1 MNMEISSI
9 IKSWRECPKLDE
21 KLKIQLETMS
31 ESERI
36 DAFYKNIEFGTAG
49 MRGLMGPGP
58 NRINVFTIR
67 KATIGFGQYLL
78 DRFES
83 ARTMG
88 VVIAHDNRYQ
98 SREFNDEIAASLANM
113 GFKVYIFDELR
124 PTPELSFAVRVLK
137 ACGGIVITASHNP
150 KEYNG
155 FKVYDEN
162 GCQLTPQ
169 KIEPLIEVINRLPD
183 ALKVEV
189 PQYAHEGTIITLG
202 PDIDRQYL
210 DAIKGITL
218 YPDLPK
224 VGFKVVYS
232 PQHGSGYRLGV
243 QLLRECGYELYP
255 VENQCFP
262 DPTFPNTKSPNPEL
276 AVAYEEA
283 IKLAQRIE
291 AQLIVITDPDADR
304 VGLAY
309 RDRKGRYIR
318 LTGNQSGALLI
329 DYLLKQRAA
338 LGLLSHNGVVYDTIV
353 TSPLGAKVAKFHHCR
368 VETFLTGFKFIGD
381 RIDFYEKTGGPHF
394 EFGYE
399 ESYGCLIAPFARDK
413 DGLQALLMYAEMALF
428 HHQNG
433 YDLGQMLHILQ
444 KRHGFHA
451 DEQYSIEFKGM
462 AGTAKMMELLNK
474 LRLTPFANIG
484 SYKVIQFEDY
494 LTQKRKDEQGEYPI
508 ALPPSDVVKFSL
520 NDGSSITVR
529 PSGTEPKCKFYYS
542 AVGSSDSIVK
552 AKIPELHKMLC
563 ETYKIES

>member
-1 MNMEISSI
+1 MNMDTSSI
-9 IKSWRECPKLDE
+9 INSWRQCPKLDA
-21 KLKIQLETMS
+21 KLKSQLETMG
-31 ESERI
+31 ESEKV

-58 NRINVFTIR
+58 NRINLFTIR
-67 KATIGFGQYLL
+67 KATIGFGKYLL
-78 DRFES
+78 DTFAS
-83 ARTMG
+83 ARDMG

-98 SREFNDEIAASLANM
+98 SREFNDEIATSLANM

-137 ACGGIVITASHNP
+137 ACGGVVITASHNP

-169 KIEPLIEVINRLPD
+169 KIEPLIEAINQLPD

-189 PQYAHEGTIITLG
+189 PHIADKGAIITLG

-210 DAIKGITL
+210 DAIKAISL

-224 VGFKVVYS
+224 LNFKVVYS

-243 QLLRECGYELYP
+243 QLLQECGYELYP

-262 DPTFPNTKSPNPEL
+262 DPTFPNTRSPNPEL

-309 RDRKGRYIR
+309 RDRKGRYVR

-353 TSPLGAKVAKFHHCR
+353 TSPLGAKIAKFHHCR

-428 HHQNG
+428 HHLNG
-433 YDLGQMLHILQ
+433 YDLGQMLNILQ

-462 AGTAKMMELLNK
+462 AGTVKMTELLTK
-474 LRLTPFANIG
+474 LRATPFANIG
-484 SYKVIQFEDY
+484 SYKVVQFEDY
-494 LTQKRKDEQGEYPI
+494 LTQTRKDEQGEYQI

-520 NDGSSITVR
+520 NDGSSIAIR

-542 AVGSSDSIVK
+542 AVGSSESAVK

>member
-1 MNMEISSI
+1 MDTSSI
-9 IKSWRECPKLDE
+9 INSWRQCPKLDA
-21 KLKIQLETMS
+21 KLKSQLETMG
-31 ESERI
+31 ESEKV

-58 NRINVFTIR
+58 NRINLFTIR
-67 KATIGFGQYLL
+67 KATIGFGKYLL
-78 DRFES
+78 DTFAS
-83 ARTMG
+83 ARDMG

-98 SREFNDEIAASLANM
+98 SREFNDEIATSLANM

-137 ACGGIVITASHNP
+137 ACGGVVITASHNP

-169 KIEPLIEVINRLPD
+169 KIEPLIEAINQLPD

-189 PQYAHEGTIITLG
+189 PHIADKGAIITLG

-210 DAIKGITL
+210 DAIKAISL

-224 VGFKVVYS
+224 LNFKVVYS

-243 QLLRECGYELYP
+243 QLLQECGYELYP

-262 DPTFPNTKSPNPEL
+262 DPTFPNTRSPNPEL

-309 RDRKGRYIR
+309 RDRKGRYVR

-353 TSPLGAKVAKFHHCR
+353 TSPLGAKIAKFHHCR

-428 HHQNG
+428 HHLNG
-433 YDLGQMLHILQ
+433 YDLGQMLNILQ

-462 AGTAKMMELLNK
+462 AGTVKMTELLTK
-474 LRLTPFANIG
+474 LRATPFANIG
-484 SYKVIQFEDY
+484 SYKVVQFEDY
-494 LTQKRKDEQGEYPI
+494 LTQTRKDEQGEYQI

-520 NDGSSITVR
+520 NDGSSIAIR

-542 AVGSSDSIVK
+542 AVGSSESAVK